1 MENKEWGGG
10 KGEGWGGGV
19 GIRMSWL
26 ENIRKINERG
36 DVF

>member
-10 KGEGWGGGV
+10 KGEGWGGV

-26 ENIRKINERG
+26 ENIRKIN
-36 DVF
+36 

>member
-10 KGEGWGGGV
+10 KGEGWGGGGV

-26 ENIRKINERG
+26 ENIRKIN
-36 DVF
+36 